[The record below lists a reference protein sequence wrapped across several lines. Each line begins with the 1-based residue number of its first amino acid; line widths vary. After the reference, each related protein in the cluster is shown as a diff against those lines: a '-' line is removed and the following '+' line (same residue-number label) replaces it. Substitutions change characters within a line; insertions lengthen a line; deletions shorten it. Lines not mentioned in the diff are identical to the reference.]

1 MNRLFSLILALAVI
15 SCSCGRRTGDV
26 SKDNEA
32 SADSSFVSGRYSL
45 EQVNGIR
52 KLVISNPWQNS
63 RGIELVYYLVPHDM
77 PLPDTLSEEDV
88 IRVPVKRIICMSTT
102 HIAMLRALG
111 ATDAIIGIS
120 GTDLLFDTLLREDVR
135 NGRIPDVGYESNL
148 DRELVVSL
156 KPDLLMAYNI
166 GAPSEYMRKLEAMGV
181 KVMYNADYLEQHPL
195 ARCGWIRVFGALTG
209 REERA
214 DSILGAVTSR
224 YRELAGKVR
233 NISSVRPH
241 VLLGAPWE
249 DSWYVSPSNSYIG
262 RLINDAGGH
271 YLFDDL
277 AAPNSVPYSVE
288 AVFRRAAGADVWLN
302 PGAAGSLAELAAAD
316 RRLAKLPV
324 YREGKIWNNRKR
336 MTPTGGNDYWE
347 SAVVH
352 PDILLQDIVSILHP
366 DLMPGYVQFYYKR
379 LQ

>member
-1 MNRLFSLILALAVI
+1 MNRLFSLILVLTVI
-15 SCSCGRRTGDV
+15 SSSCGSRTGII
-26 SKDNEA
+26 SKDDEIYT
-32 SADSSFVSGRYSL
+32 DSSYASGRYSL
-45 EQVNGIR
+45 DKVNEIR
-52 KLVISNPWQNS
+52 KLVITNPWQNS
-63 RGIELVYYLVPHDM
+63 RGIELVYYLVPYDK
-77 PLPDTLSEEDV
+77 PLPDTLSEENV

-102 HIAMLRALG
+102 HVAMLRALG
-111 ATDAIIGIS
+111 VADAIVGIS
-120 GTDLLFDTLLREDVR
+120 GTDLLYDTLLREEVR
-135 NGRIPDVGYESNL
+135 NGMLPDVGYESNL

-209 REERA
+209 HEGMA
-214 DSILGAVTSR
+214 DSLLGAVTSR
-224 YRELAGKVR
+224 YRELAAKVR
-233 NISSVRPH
+233 NTASVRPD

-271 YLFDDL
+271 YLFYDL

-288 AVFRRAAGADVWLN
+288 AVFRRAADADVWIN
-302 PGAAGSLAELAAAD
+302 PGAAGTLAEIEAAD
-316 RRLAKLPV
+316 RRLARLPV
-324 YREGKIWNNRKR
+324 YREGNVWNNRKR
-336 MTPTGGNDYWE
+336 MTTTGGNDYWE

-352 PDILLQDIVSILHP
+352 PDILLKDLVSIMHP
-366 DLMPGYVQFYYKR
+366 DLLPGYVPFYYKR